1 MNGSDFTLTDEARR
15 VTSDSEAHF
24 SSLILTAKRKTLTQ
38 ICLNICAASL
48 LSSL

>member
-1 MNGSDFTLTDEARR
+1 MNGGDFTLTDEARR
-15 VTSDSEAHF
+15 VMDDSEEFF

-38 ICLNICAASL
+38 IWLNICAALL